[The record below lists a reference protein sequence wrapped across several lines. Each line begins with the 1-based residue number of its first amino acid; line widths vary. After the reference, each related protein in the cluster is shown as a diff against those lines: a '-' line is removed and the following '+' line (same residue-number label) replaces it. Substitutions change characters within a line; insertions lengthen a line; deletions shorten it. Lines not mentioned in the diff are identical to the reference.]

1 MPQNDKSL
9 DTFPKLLR
17 MHASQRPDRPAIRL
31 KSSGIWKT
39 LTWSDFSK
47 ETALLACAMKAIGV
61 KRGSHVALLG
71 DNRPR
76 FYMAFC
82 AAQVLGA
89 IPVPLYEDAVASE
102 VIHPIRSADVSLVF
116 AQNQEQVD
124 KVMEILT
131 DCPNVVQIIYD
142 SDRGMRH
149 YPKEVVQS
157 HEQFLEMGRA
167 ALGKFK
173 WDEEIDAGRAEDIAA
188 LFYTSGTTG
197 EPKGVMLSNAALI
210 SRARVA
216 ATSEGLTPDDVAVAY
231 LPPAWVGQ
239 NMFSYAQPMVVGYC
253 ICCPESSDTMLADM
267 REIGPTYFFAPP
279 RVLEAMLTEVAI
291 RMDDAGAMMRSVYGW
306 SMDVAREVGPQVLA
320 NDDVSSFDRM
330 RYALASSM
338 ICKPLR
344 DVLGMTRIRVAYT
357 AGEAVGADLVT
368 FYRSLGI
375 NLKQLYG
382 STETSV
388 FVCIQP
394 NNDIKPDTVGVPL
407 EGVELKFLPNREL
420 LVRSPGL
427 FMGYH
432 LDPVRT
438 QQAKDSD
445 GWFHTGD
452 AGYLG
457 QDGHLRIIDRIQDV
471 GTLATGAMFAPKFIE
486 NKLKFFP
493 FIKEAVVFGA
503 GRDHVSAIINIDLAA
518 VGNWADRKN
527 ISYTG
532 YADLACRKEVLE
544 LISECVR
551 KVNEDLATDSAV
563 AASQIQRFLVLHK
576 ELDADDGELT
586 RTRKVRRSVIADR
599 YKTLIEGFYANLETI
614 AVQSEVRYEDG
625 RTGMASA
632 ELRLIDAVT
641 YPQSNLRKAA

>member
-1 MPQNDKSL
+1 
-9 DTFPKLLR
+9 
-17 MHASQRPDRPAIRL
+17 
-31 KSSGIWKT
+31 
-39 LTWSDFSK
+39 
-47 ETALLACAMKAIGV
+47 
-61 KRGSHVALLG
+61 
-71 DNRPR
+71 
-76 FYMAFC
+76 
-82 AAQVLGA
+82 
-89 IPVPLYEDAVASE
+89 
-102 VIHPIRSADVSLVF
+102 
-116 AQNQEQVD
+116 
-124 KVMEILT
+124 
-131 DCPNVVQIIYD
+131 
-142 SDRGMRH
+142 
-149 YPKEVVQS
+149 
-157 HEQFLEMGRA
+157 
-167 ALGKFK
+167 
-173 WDEEIDAGRAEDIAA
+173 
-188 LFYTSGTTG
+188 
-197 EPKGVMLSNAALI
+197 
-210 SRARVA
+210 
-216 ATSEGLTPDDVAVAY
+216 
-231 LPPAWVGQ
+231 
-239 NMFSYAQPMVVGYC
+239 
-253 ICCPESSDTMLADM
+253 
-267 REIGPTYFFAPP
+267 
-279 RVLEAMLTEVAI
+279 
-291 RMDDAGAMMRSVYGW
+291 MMRSAYGW

-320 NDDVSSFDRM
+320 NDKVSSFDRM
-330 RYALASSM
+330 RYALASSL

-394 NNDIKPDTVGVPL
+394 NNDIKSDTVGVPL

-427 FMGYH
+427 FTAYH
-432 LDPVRT
+432 LDSVRT
-438 QQAKDSD
+438 QQVKDSE

-457 QDGHLRIIDRIQDV
+457 QDGHLRNIDRIQDV

-503 GRDHVSAIINIDLAA
+503 DRDHVSAIINIDLAA

-532 YADLACRKEVLE
+532 YADLACRHEVLE

-551 KVNEDLATDSAV
+551 KVNEDLAADSAV
-563 AASQIQRFLVLHK
+563 VASQIRRFLVLHK

-599 YKTLIEGFYANLETI
+599 YKTLIEAFYANLESI

-625 RTGMASA
+625 RTGTASA

-641 YPQSNLRKAA
+641 YPQSNFRKAA

>member
-1 MPQNDKSL
+1 MPQNDKL
-9 DTFPKLLR
+9 FDTFPKLLR
-17 MHASQRPDRPAIRL
+17 RHASQRPDRPAIRL
-31 KSSGIWKT
+31 KSRGIWKT
-39 LTWSDFSK
+39 LTWSDFAK
-47 ETALLACAMKAIGV
+47 ETALLASALKASGV
-61 KRGSHVALLG
+61 KRGSHVALIG

-82 AAQVLGA
+82 AIQVLGA

-102 VIHPIRSADVSLVF
+102 LIHPIQSTDVQWVF

-124 KVMEILT
+124 KVMEILS
-131 DCPNVVQIIYD
+131 DCPKVVQIIYD
-142 SDRGMRH
+142 NDRGMRH
-149 YPKEVVQS
+149 YPKALVQS
-157 HEQFLEMGRA
+157 YDQFLELGRS
-167 ALGKFK
+167 ALSQFNFDG
-173 WDEEIDAGRAEDIAA
+173 EIDAGRAEDTAA
-188 LFYTSGTTG
+188 IFYTSGTSG
-197 EPKGVMLSNAALI
+197 EPKGVMLSNMALI
-210 SRARVA
+210 DRARAA
-216 ATSEGLTPDDVAVAY
+216 ATLEGLTPDDVAVAY

-291 RMDDAGAMMRSVYGW
+291 RMDDSGALMRSAYGW
-306 SMDVAREVGPQVLA
+306 SMNVAREVGSRVLGGEQV
-320 NDDVSSFDRM
+320 STIDRV
-330 RYALASSM
+330 RYALASSL

-357 AGEAVGADLVT
+357 AGEAVGSELMM
-368 FYRSLGI
+368 FYRALGI

-394 NNDIKPDTVGVPL
+394 NSDVKLDTVGVPI
-407 EGVELKFLPNREL
+407 EGVELKFLANREL

-427 FMGYH
+427 LTSYH
-432 LDPVRT
+432 LDPDRT
-438 QQAKDSD
+438 RQAKDAD

-471 GTLATGAMFAPKFIE
+471 GVMSTGAMFAPKFIE

-503 GRDHVSAIINIDLAA
+503 DRDFVSAIINIDLAA

-532 YADLACRKEVLE
+532 YADLACRKEVLD
-544 LISECVR
+544 LIADCVR
-551 KVNEDLATDSAV
+551 KVNEDLASENEV

-586 RTRKVRRSVIADR
+586 RTRKVRRGVIAER
-599 YKTLIEGFYANLETI
+599 YKALVEGFYANLETI

-632 ELRLIDAVT
+632 ELRLMDAVT
-641 YPQSNLRKAA
+641 YPQTHFRKAA

>member
-1 MPQNDKSL
+1 MPQNDKSF

-17 MHASQRPDRPAIRL
+17 MHASQRPDHPAIRL
-31 KSSGIWKT
+31 KSRGIWKT

-47 ETALLACAMKAIGV
+47 ETALLASAMKAVGV
-61 KRGSHVALLG
+61 KRGSHVALIG

-89 IPVPLYEDAVASE
+89 IPVPLYEDAVSSE
-102 VIHPIRSADVSLVF
+102 LIHPIKSADVSLIF

-124 KVMEILT
+124 KAMEILA
-131 DCPNVVQIIYD
+131 DCPNVIQIIFD

-149 YPKEVVQS
+149 YPKELVQS

-167 ALGKFK
+167 AFGKFRF
-173 WDEEIDAGRAEDIAA
+173 DEEIDVGRAEDTAA

-197 EPKGVMLSNAALI
+197 EPKGVVLSNAAMI
-210 SRARVA
+210 NRARVA
-216 ATSEGLTPDDVAVAY
+216 ATFEGLTPDDVAVAY
-231 LPPAWVGQ
+231 LPPAWIGQ

-291 RMDDAGAMMRSVYGW
+291 RMDDSGAMMRSAYGW
-306 SMDVAREVGPQVLA
+306 SMDVAREVGPKILA
-320 NDDVSSFDRM
+320 NDSVTSFDRM
-330 RYALASSM
+330 RYAVASSV

-357 AGEAVGADLVT
+357 AGEAVGGDLMM

-427 FMGYH
+427 LTSYH
-432 LDPVRT
+432 LDPTRT
-438 QQAKDSD
+438 QQAKDSE

-457 QDGHLRIIDRIQDV
+457 QDGHLRIIDRIHDV
-471 GTLATGAMFAPKFIE
+471 GVLSTGAMFAPKFIE

-503 GRDHVSAIINIDLAA
+503 DRDYVSAIINIDLPA

-532 YADLACRKEVLE
+532 YADLACRQEVLE
-544 LISECVR
+544 LITECVR
-551 KVNEDLATDSAV
+551 KVNEDLSSDSVV

-586 RTRKVRRSVIADR
+586 RTRKVRRSVIAER
-599 YKTLIEGFYANLETI
+599 YKTLLEGFYTNLETI

-625 RTGMASA
+625 RKGIASA

-641 YPQSNLRKAA
+641 YPQPKLRKAA